1 MKKKLMIITGPTA
14 VGKTN
19 ISIKC
24 AKRFNGEIISCDS
37 MQIYKYMDIGS
48 AKITENE
55 MEGIPHHLI
64 DFVEPDIEYSVA
76 QFKADAEKAIDHIT
90 SKGNLP
96 IIVGG
101 TGLYINSLIYN
112 YDFAKSDKDETYRES
127 LMSLADEKG
136 KDFVHGLL
144 KDVDFCSYQRLFP
157 NDLKRVIRALEI
169 YKVTGKKISEYYE
182 NQPSFDIPYDL
193 KYFVLTMNRDALYDR
208 INKRVDIMLER
219 GLIEEVVSLKGKGY
233 TSEMQS
239 MKGIGYKEIL
249 QYLDKQISLEDAI
262 SKIKQGSRNYAKRQL
277 TWFRKDPR
285 AIWIDKDIFKN
296 EEEIVD
302 FIYKGMK

>member
-1 MKKKLMIITGPTA
+1 MKNKLMIIAGPTA

-24 AKRFNGEIISCDS
+24 AKMLNGEIISADS

-48 AKITENE
+48 AKITEDE
-55 MEGIPHHLI
+55 MEGISHHLI
-64 DFVEPDIEYSVA
+64 DFVEPEDPYSVA
-76 QFKADAEKAIDHIT
+76 QFKDDAEKSIDIIS
-90 SKGNLP
+90 SKNKLP
-96 IIVGG
+96 MIVGG

-112 YDFAKSDKDETYRES
+112 YDFANSDKDEKYREE
-127 LMSLADEKG
+127 LNNLADEKG
-136 KDFVHGLL
+136 KEYVHEML
-144 KDVDFCSYQRLFP
+144 KDVDYSSYERLSP
-157 NDLKRVIRALEI
+157 NDLKRIIRALEI
-169 YKVTGKKISEYYE
+169 YKLTGKNISEYYE
-182 NQPSFDIPYDL
+182 NQQPFEIPYDL
-193 KYFVLTMNRDALYDR
+193 KYYVLTMNREALYDR

-219 GLIEEVVSLKGKGY
+219 GLIEEVTSLKEKGY
-233 TSEMQS
+233 SADLQS

-249 QYLDKQISLEDAI
+249 QYLDKEISLEEAI

-285 AIWIDKDIFKN
+285 AIWIDKDNFSN

-302 FIYKGMK
+302 FIYKDMK

>member
-1 MKKKLMIITGPTA
+1 MKNKLMIIAGPTA

-24 AKRFNGEIISCDS
+24 AKMLNGEIISADS

-48 AKITENE
+48 AKITVDE
-55 MEGIPHHLI
+55 MEGITHHLI
-64 DFVEPDIEYSVA
+64 DFVEPENPYSVA
-76 QFKADAEKAIDHIT
+76 QFKDDAEKSIDII
-90 SKGNLP
+90 SGKNKLP
-96 IIVGG
+96 MIVGG

-112 YDFAKSDKDETYRES
+112 YDFANSDKDEKYREE
-127 LMSLADEKG
+127 LNNLALEKG
-136 KDFVHGLL
+136 KEYVHEML
-144 KDVDFCSYQRLFP
+144 KDVDYSSYERLSP
-157 NDLKRVIRALEI
+157 NDLKRIIRALEI
-169 YKVTGKKISEYYE
+169 YKLTGKNISEYYE
-182 NQPSFDIPYDL
+182 NQQPFEIPYDL
-193 KYFVLTMNRDALYDR
+193 KYYVLTMNREALYDR

-219 GLIEEVVSLKGKGY
+219 GLIEEVTSLKEKGY
-233 TSEMQS
+233 SADLQS

-249 QYLDKQISLEDAI
+249 QYLDKEISLEEAI

-285 AIWIDKDIFKN
+285 AIWIDKDKFST

-302 FIYKGMK
+302 FIYKDMK